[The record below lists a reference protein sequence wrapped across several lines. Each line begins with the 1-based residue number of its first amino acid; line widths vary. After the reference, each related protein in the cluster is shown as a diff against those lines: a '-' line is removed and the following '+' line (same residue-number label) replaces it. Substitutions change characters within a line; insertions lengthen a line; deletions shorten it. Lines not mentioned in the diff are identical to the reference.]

1 MYKNIENKDNKALIS
16 AFYYKIHQV
25 KQMRDS
31 WKL

>member
-25 KQMRDS
+25 KQMHIDTQ
-31 WKL
+31 